1 MFEEIL
7 FLGIIS
13 CMSGHSK
20 WSTIKRK
27 KGALDAKRG
36 QAFSKL
42 SRMVTIA
49 AKEGGIDPEMNFK
62 LRLAIDKAKEM
73 NMPLVNIER
82 AIQGANKEGS
92 NIEEIQY
99 EAYGPSGVAL
109 LISAVTDNK
118 NRSASDIKA
127 VLNKF
132 NGSLGAPG
140 SVAWM
145 FEKKGLI
152 TIDNVSDKREEL
164 ELLSIDLGAEDILE
178 EGSAIEVY
186 TVPDNLHKV
195 SKGIK
200 EAGFN
205 VVSESFVM
213 DAKNTVLIE
222 DEHKASSIIKI
233 IEALEELE
241 DVDEVHANFDIPQD
255 ILEKIS

>member
-1 MFEEIL
+1 
-7 FLGIIS
+7 
-13 CMSGHSK
+13 MSGHSK

-49 AKEGGIDPEMNFK
+49 AKEGGLDPEMNFK

-73 NMPLVNIER
+73 NMPLANIDR
-82 AIQGANKEGS
+82 AIQGANKDGA
-92 NIEEIQY
+92 NIEEILY

-109 LISAVTDNK
+109 LINAVTDNK

-127 VLNKF
+127 VLNKY
-132 NGSLGAPG
+132 NGSLGSPG

-145 FEKKGLI
+145 FEQKGVISVETPNDKKE
-152 TIDNVSDKREEL
+152 DL
-164 ELLSIDLGAEDILE
+164 ELLAIDLGAEDISD
-178 EGSAIEVY
+178 EGSSVEVY
-186 TVPDNLHKV
+186 TTPDNLHKV

-205 VVSESFVM
+205 VVSESFIM
-213 DAKNTVLIE
+213 DPKNTVLID

-233 IEALEELE
+233 MEALEDLD